1 MHNAH
6 FTDLGG
12 TYYDNRARNGGV
24 VTINEGI
31 VEMTAYRFVNN
42 TAESIGG
49 ALYTIAN
56 DYMHNIILVGNT
68 FNDNRAN
75 SGGVISLLSK
85 DILTVVESAF
95 SYNSAVRGGIIHL
108 LMQNKLTLKHS
119 NFSHNSVSSDGGVI
133 YSADQNILIVSSC
146 TFKFNRA
153 ENNGGV
159 LCLLFQT
166 DLTING
172 ENCTFIGNQ
181 GHKGGAIY
189 ASESEINA
197 HCQAL
202 LLANSR
208 AIGNREAIYLLSAN
222 AILSNEYSIVFGNI
236 AMSGG
241 AIYIWN

>member
-1 MHNAH
+1 MYASYSSITVDNSFFDNNRAGHDGGAMYGTSSTTNNIACGLNPGQTSISFKNNCTFFTNSVTEGGVVYIYMHNAH

-108 LMQNKLTLKHS
+108 LMRNKLTLKHS

-153 ENNGGV
+153 
-159 LCLLFQT
+159 
-166 DLTING
+166 
-172 ENCTFIGNQ
+172 
-181 GHKGGAIY
+181 
-189 ASESEINA
+189 
-197 HCQAL
+197 
-202 LLANSR
+202 
-208 AIGNREAIYLLSAN
+208 
-222 AILSNEYSIVFGNI
+222 
-236 AMSGG
+236 
-241 AIYIWN
+241 